1 MNNLDNKM
9 IIICCGELGK
19 TPHKCCLMSRNN
31 SIVSWSHA
39 LKKYPWPW
47 YSYIIHFFSSPNSKD
62 IRKSL
67 TLQNCF
73 SKVQE
78 NLGCASFRSSSSSL
92 MLLRSCLAF
101 NTTSLI
107 QETNLLQTFTRPKT
121 NTTKVNKKNG
131 WKTIL
136 SF

>member
-1 MNNLDNKM
+1 MIKI
-9 IIICCGELGK
+9 IIICRDELGK
-19 TPHKCCLMSRNN
+19 TPHKCCLMSRNQQH
-31 SIVSWSHA
+31 SLMVSCSQ
-39 LKKYPWPW
+39 KKYPWPW
-47 YSYIIHFFSSPNSKD
+47 YSYIYHPFFSSPNSTD

-67 TLQNCF
+67 TLQNWF
-73 SKVQE
+73 SKAQE